1 MCYHMQGQKN
11 WRVTGIMQ
19 DKEYVAILRQSLEKK
34 VRILDLIIE
43 KNKEQ
48 RAIFLD
54 ETMPPERLEEN
65 LKEKGELIDQLNQ
78 LDDGFEQVYQRIK
91 EILAK
96 EKDTYRD
103 EIKKMQELIRE
114 ITDKSATVQTQELRN
129 RELAVQKFSTIKKE
143 IKKARTT
150 TKAASQYY
158 KNMAKMNVVD
168 SQFLDQKK

>member
-1 MCYHMQGQKN
+1 
-11 WRVTGIMQ
+11 MQ

-48 RAIFLD
+48 RAIFSD

-96 EKDTYRD
+96 EKDAYRD
-103 EIKKMQELIRE
+103 EIQKMQEMIRE

-129 RELAVQKFSTIKKE
+129 RELAVRKFSTIKKE